1 MKNSTFAPLNTKVEL
16 KEMTD
21 NIKILIEEGVAE
33 ALDKHLK
40 NREVP
45 KLITGLQ
52 GLANLLGVSYSTAW
66 RIKSSGVLKDATTQY
81 NRTILFDAEKVL
93 EALHNADQP
102 LVRRRRR

>member
-1 MKNSTFAPLNTKVEL
+1 
-16 KEMTD
+16 MTED
-21 NIKILIEEGVAE
+21 IQYFIEKGVAE

-40 NREVP
+40 NREP
-45 KLITGLQ
+45 KLITGIQ
-52 GLANLLGVSYSTAW
+52 GLATFLGISYSTAW
-66 RIKSSGVLKDATTQY
+66 RIKSSGILKDATTQY

>member
-1 MKNSTFAPLNTKVEL
+1 MNE
-16 KEMTD
+16 
-21 NIKILIEEGVAE
+21 NIQYFIEKGVAE

-81 NRTILFDAEKVL
+81 HRTILFDAEKVL
-93 EALHNADQP
+93 EVLHNADQP

>member
-102 LVRRRRR
+102 LVRRRRK

>member
-1 MKNSTFAPLNTKVEL
+1 
-16 KEMTD
+16 MTD

-81 NRTILFDAEKVL
+81 HRTILFDAEKVL

>member
-1 MKNSTFAPLNTKVEL
+1 
-16 KEMTD
+16 MTD
-21 NIKILIEEGVAE
+21 NIKLLIEEGVAE

-66 RIKSSGVLKDATTQY
+66 RIKSSGILKDATTQY
-81 NRTILFDAEKVL
+81 QRTILFDAEKVL
-93 EALHNADQP
+93 EALHNTDQP